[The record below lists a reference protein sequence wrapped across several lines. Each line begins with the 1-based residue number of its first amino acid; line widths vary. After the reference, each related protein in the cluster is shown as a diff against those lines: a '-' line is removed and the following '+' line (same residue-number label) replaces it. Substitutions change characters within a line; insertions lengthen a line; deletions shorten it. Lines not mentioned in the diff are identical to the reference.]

1 MVGEIIGE
9 NLIANQKLEDEL
21 WNEQKAKAEDAVEN
35 VTVQFFKDEIIVNEG
50 EPIDEVIFQAL
61 NEFGFLSG
69 ESRTVQT
76 AAIPII
82 FSVFLVLVCLLWRL
96 RDSIW
101 ANDNELLLMLT
112 LILISSIF

>member
-1 MVGEIIGE
+1 M
-9 NLIANQKLEDEL
+9 QKL
-21 WNEQKAKAEDAVEN
+21 KAEESVEI

-50 EPIDEVIFQAL
+50 ELIDEVIFQAL

-82 FSVFLVLVCLLWRL
+82 FSVFLVLYIL
-96 RDSIW
+96 
-101 ANDNELLLMLT
+101 
-112 LILISSIF
+112 LILSVLRNGGSMFLHMHFQAL